1 MPYRLNILTVI
12 MKDISSENQKSDK
25 RPIQV
30 IKAKVVSSSVAT
42 GHAIPFSASGQLF
55 LSNFNGD
62 ETHIDFAADIV
73 NRHSIVVLSICELSQ
88 PSGEPLDFPTPGE
101 SFLTISTVV
110 PQDDHR
116 VRVTITNNQL
126 LKGSTL
132 NIRISGLIYNMYPD

>member
-55 LSNFNGD
+55 LSNFETD
-62 ETHIDFAADIV
+62 EMHIDFAADII
-73 NRHSIVVLSICELSQ
+73 NRHSIVVLSICELYQ
-88 PSGEPLDFPTPGE
+88 PSGEPLDFPTPGNNT
-101 SFLTISTVV
+101 LMISTVV

-116 VRVTITNNQL
+116 VLVTITNN
-126 LKGSTL
+126 KHFTGATL
-132 NIRISGLIYNMYPD
+132 NIRFSGLIYNMYPD